1 MNLNLSNKLEV
12 AELLYKK
19 GFNISEIADLLGF
32 KQNKQLVIHIRK
44 NKIKQESSEKQSIS
58 NFSEESINKLK
69 QFDLLDKIK
78 EILPNVENNEESNE
92 IPEILNIEEFESNK
106 SEITYE
112 SEVARYKKL
121 IKLEDKN
128 NICSVCENKGFIY
141 LPKKDGSVGVKSHKC
156 PKCKGK
162 AIHNNQAVNIDPDI
176 LKEFIPNLKY
186 REIDFNVD
194 TLRKG
199 ADISEELRNK
209 VLFNDY
215 LNLLD
220 NMLIDFKN
228 GKLPKK
234 SYMLSAPDNFGKKY
248 FVYQA
253 IKECLSYDYNVSG
266 LIDIL
271 EIQELF
277 NNFRFKELLD
287 LLDSEMLFIDLSGGT
302 KLVLT
307 DTFRYIL
314 NHCENKGIS
323 VIFISRSEKATIIQQ
338 KGKQNIVE
346 WCDIFKENTYDYDFG
361 HLENIGITGFF
372 ARDIY
377 QNKQKDIQNFIKYS
391 PMKMKGN
398 SIVNTEELVDFVPK
412 NPDELLINKNDFVVE
427 KVERTKTLLEI
438 ENGIDM

>member
-1 MNLNLSNKLEV
+1 MNLANKLEI
-12 AELLYKK
+12 AEFLYKK
-19 GFNISEIADLLGF
+19 GFSISEIADLLDF

-44 NKIKQESSEKQSIS
+44 NKIKQESTEKQSIS

-78 EILPNVENNEESNE
+78 EILPNVENNEESIE
-92 IPEILNIEEFESNK
+92 IPEILNIEQFESNK
-106 SEITYE
+106 AEITYE

-141 LPKKDGSVGVKSHKC
+141 LPKKNSIGLKIHKC
-156 PKCKGK
+156 PKCGGK
-162 AIHNNQAVNIDPDI
+162 AIHNNQAVNIKPDI

-186 REIDFNVD
+186 REIDFNLD

-199 ADISEELRNK
+199 ADISEELKNK

-215 LNLLD
+215 LSLLD

-234 SYMLSAPDNFGKKY
+234 SYMLSAPDGFGKKY

-253 IKECLSYDYNVSG
+253 IKECLSYDYNVSK

-277 NNFRFKELLD
+277 NNFKFKELLS

-307 DTFRYIL
+307 DTFKYIL
-314 NHCENKGIS
+314 NYCENKGIP

-338 KGKQNIVE
+338 KGKQNIVD
-346 WCDIFKENTYDYDFG
+346 WCDIFKENTFDYDFG

-377 QNKQKDIQNFIKYS
+377 QNKQKAIKDFIKYS
-391 PMKMKGN
+391 PLKMKGN
-398 SIVNTEELVDFVPK
+398 SIVNNEELVDFVPK
-412 NPDELLINKNDFVVE
+412 HTEELLINKNDFVVE

-438 ENGIDM
+438 ESGIDM

>member
-1 MNLNLSNKLEV
+1 MNLANKLEI

-19 GFNISEIADLLGF
+19 GFSISEIADLLGF

-44 NKIKQESSEKQSIS
+44 NKIKQESTEKQSIS

-69 QFDLLDKIK
+69 QFNLLDKIK
-78 EILPNVENNEESNE
+78 EILPNVVNNEESIE
-92 IPEILNIEEFESNK
+92 IPDVLNIEQFESNK
-106 SEITYE
+106 VEITYE

-141 LPKKDGSVGVKSHKC
+141 LPKKNSIGLKSHKC

-162 AIHNNQAVNIDPDI
+162 AIHNNQAVNIDSDI

-186 REIDFNVD
+186 REIDFNLD

-199 ADISEELRNK
+199 ADISEELKNK

-234 SYMLSAPDNFGKKY
+234 SYMLSAPDGFGKKY

-253 IKECLSYDYNVSG
+253 IKECLSYDYNVTG

-277 NNFRFKELLD
+277 NNFRFKELLE

-314 NHCENKGIS
+314 NHCENKGIP
-323 VIFISRSEKATIIQQ
+323 VIFISRTEKATIIQQ

-346 WCDIFKENTYDYDFG
+346 WCDIFKENTFDYDFG

-391 PMKMKGN
+391 PLKMKGN
-398 SIVNTEELVDFVPK
+398 SIINTEELVDFVPK
-412 NPDELLINKNDFVVE
+412 NPEELLIHKNDFVVE

-438 ENGIDM
+438 ESGIDM

>member
-1 MNLNLSNKLEV
+1 MNLANKLEI

-19 GFNISEIADLLGF
+19 GFSISEIVDLLGF

-44 NKIKQESSEKQSIS
+44 NKIKQESTEKQSIS

-69 QFDLLDKIK
+69 QFNLLDKIK
-78 EILPNVENNEESNE
+78 EILPNVVNNEESIE
-92 IPEILNIEEFESNK
+92 IPDVLNIEQFESNK
-106 SEITYE
+106 VEITYE

-141 LPKKDGSVGVKSHKC
+141 LPKKNSIGLKSHKC

-162 AIHNNQAVNIDPDI
+162 AIHNNQAVNIDSDI

-186 REIDFNVD
+186 REIDFNLD

-199 ADISEELRNK
+199 ADISEELKNK

-234 SYMLSAPDNFGKKY
+234 SYMLSAPDGFGKKY

-253 IKECLSYDYNVSG
+253 IKECLSYDYNVTG

-277 NNFRFKELLD
+277 NNFRFKELLE

-314 NHCENKGIS
+314 NHCENKGIP
-323 VIFISRSEKATIIQQ
+323 VIFISRTEKATIIQQ

-346 WCDIFKENTYDYDFG
+346 WCDIFKENTFDYDFG

-391 PMKMKGN
+391 PLKMKGN
-398 SIVNTEELVDFVPK
+398 SIVNTEELVDFVTK
-412 NPDELLINKNDFVVE
+412 NPEELLINKNDFVVE

-438 ENGIDM
+438 ESGIDM

>member
-1 MNLNLSNKLEV
+1 MNLANKLEI

-19 GFNISEIADLLGF
+19 GFSISEIADLLGF

-44 NKIKQESSEKQSIS
+44 NKIKQESTEKQSIS

-69 QFDLLDKIK
+69 QFNLLDKIK
-78 EILPNVENNEESNE
+78 EILPKVENTEESIE
-92 IPEILNIEEFESNK
+92 IPEILNIEQFESNK
-106 SEITYE
+106 VEITYE

-141 LPKKDGSVGVKSHKC
+141 LPKKNSIGLKSHKC
-156 PKCKGK
+156 PKCGGK
-162 AIHNNQAVNIDPDI
+162 AIHNNQAVNIDSDI

-186 REIDFNVD
+186 REIDFNLD

-199 ADISEELRNK
+199 ADISEELKNK

-234 SYMLSAPDNFGKKY
+234 SYMLSAPDGFGKKY

-253 IKECLSYDYNVSG
+253 IKECLSYDYNVSV

-277 NNFRFKELLD
+277 NNFRFKELLE

-314 NHCENKGIS
+314 NHCENKGIP
-323 VIFISRSEKATIIQQ
+323 VIFISRTEKATIIQQ
-338 KGKQNIVE
+338 KGKQNIVD
-346 WCDIFKENTYDYDFG
+346 WCDIFKENTFDYDFG

-398 SIVNTEELVDFVPK
+398 SIVNTEELVDFVTK
-412 NPDELLINKNDFVVE
+412 NPEELLINKNDFVVE

-438 ENGIDM
+438 ESGIDM

>member
-1 MNLNLSNKLEV
+1 MNLANKLEI

-19 GFNISEIADLLGF
+19 GFSISEIADLLGF

-44 NKIKQESSEKQSIS
+44 NKIKQESTEKQSIS

-69 QFDLLDKIK
+69 QFNLLDKIK
-78 EILPNVENNEESNE
+78 EILPNVVNNEESIE
-92 IPEILNIEEFESNK
+92 IPDVLNIEQFESNK
-106 SEITYE
+106 VEITYE

-141 LPKKDGSVGVKSHKC
+141 LPKKNSIGLKSHKC

-162 AIHNNQAVNIDPDI
+162 AIHNNQAVNIDPEI

-186 REIDFNVD
+186 RNIDFNVD

-199 ADISEELRNK
+199 ADISEELRSK

-277 NNFRFKELLD
+277 NNFKFKELLS

-314 NHCENKGIS
+314 NHCENKGIP
-323 VIFISRSEKATIIQQ
+323 VIFISRTEKATIIQQ

-346 WCDIFKENTYDYDFG
+346 WCDVFKENTYDYDFG

-412 NPDELLINKNDFVVE
+412 NPEELLINKNDFVVE

-438 ENGIDM
+438 ESGIDM

>member
-1 MNLNLSNKLEV
+1 MNLANKLEI

-19 GFNISEIADLLGF
+19 GFSISEIADLLDF

-44 NKIKQESSEKQSIS
+44 NKIKQESTEKQSIS

-69 QFDLLDKIK
+69 QFDLLNKIK
-78 EILPNVENNEESNE
+78 EILPKVENTEESIE
-92 IPEILNIEEFESNK
+92 IPEILNIEQFESNK
-106 SEITYE
+106 VEITYE

-141 LPKKDGSVGVKSHKC
+141 LPKKNSIGLKSHKC
-156 PKCKGK
+156 PKCGGK
-162 AIHNNQAVNIDPDI
+162 AIHNNQAVNIDSDI

-186 REIDFNVD
+186 REIDFNLD

-199 ADISEELRNK
+199 ADISEELKNK

-234 SYMLSAPDNFGKKY
+234 SYMLSAPDGFGKKY

-253 IKECLSYDYNVSG
+253 IKECLSYDYNVTG

-277 NNFRFKELLD
+277 NNFRFKELLE

-314 NHCENKGIS
+314 NHCENKGIP
-323 VIFISRSEKATIIQQ
+323 VIFISRTEKATIIQQ

-346 WCDIFKENTYDYDFG
+346 WCDIFKENTFDYDFG

-398 SIVNTEELVDFVPK
+398 SIINTEELVDFVPK
-412 NPDELLINKNDFVVE
+412 NPEELLIHKNDFVVE

-438 ENGIDM
+438 ESGIDM

>member
-1 MNLNLSNKLEV
+1 MNLANKLEI

-19 GFNISEIADLLGF
+19 GFSISEIADLLDF

-44 NKIKQESSEKQSIS
+44 NKIKQESTEKQSIS

-69 QFDLLDKIK
+69 QFDLLNKIK
-78 EILPNVENNEESNE
+78 EILPKVENTEESIE
-92 IPEILNIEEFESNK
+92 IPDVLNIEQFESNK
-106 SEITYE
+106 VEITYE

-141 LPKKDGSVGVKSHKC
+141 LPKKNSIGLKSHKC

-162 AIHNNQAVNIDPDI
+162 AIHNNQAVNIDSDI

-186 REIDFNVD
+186 REIDFNLD

-199 ADISEELRNK
+199 ADISEELRSK

-253 IKECLSYDYNVSG
+253 IKECLSYDYNVTG

-277 NNFRFKELLD
+277 NNFRFKELLE

-314 NHCENKGIS
+314 NHCENKGIP
-323 VIFISRSEKATIIQQ
+323 VIFISRTEKATIIQQ
-338 KGKQNIVE
+338 KGKQNIVD

-398 SIVNTEELVDFVPK
+398 SIVNAEELVDFVTK
-412 NPDELLINKNDFVVE
+412 NPEELLINKNDFVAE

-438 ENGIDM
+438 ESGIDM

>member
-1 MNLNLSNKLEV
+1 MNLANKLEI

-19 GFNISEIADLLGF
+19 GFSISEIADLLGF

-44 NKIKQESSEKQSIS
+44 NKIKQESTEKQSIS

-69 QFDLLDKIK
+69 QFNLLDKIK
-78 EILPNVENNEESNE
+78 EILPNVVNNEESIE
-92 IPEILNIEEFESNK
+92 IPDVLNIEQFESNK
-106 SEITYE
+106 VEITYE

-141 LPKKDGSVGVKSHKC
+141 LPKKNSIGLKSHKC

-162 AIHNNQAVNIDPDI
+162 AIHNNQAVNIDSDI

-186 REIDFNVD
+186 REIDFNLD

-199 ADISEELRNK
+199 ADISEELKNK

-234 SYMLSAPDNFGKKY
+234 SYMLSAPDGFGKKY

-253 IKECLSYDYNVSG
+253 IKECLSYDYNVTG

-277 NNFRFKELLD
+277 NNFRFKELLE

-314 NHCENKGIS
+314 NHCENKGIP
-323 VIFISRSEKATIIQQ
+323 VIFISRTEKATIIQQ

-346 WCDIFKENTYDYDFG
+346 WCDIFKENTFDYDFG

-391 PMKMKGN
+391 PLKMKGN
-398 SIVNTEELVDFVPK
+398 SIVNTEELVDFVTK
-412 NPDELLINKNDFVVE
+412 NPEELLINKNDFVVE

-438 ENGIDM
+438 ESGIDM

>member
-1 MNLNLSNKLEV
+1 
-12 AELLYKK
+12 
-19 GFNISEIADLLGF
+19 
-32 KQNKQLVIHIRK
+32 Q
-44 NKIKQESSEKQSIS
+44 
-58 NFSEESINKLK
+58 
-69 QFDLLDKIK
+69 
-78 EILPNVENNEESNE
+78 
-92 IPEILNIEEFESNK
+92 FESNK
-106 SEITYE
+106 VEITYE

-141 LPKKDGSVGVKSHKC
+141 LPKKNSIGLKSHKC

-162 AIHNNQAVNIDPDI
+162 AIHNNQAVNIDSDI

-186 REIDFNVD
+186 REIDFNLD

-199 ADISEELRNK
+199 ADISEELKNK

-234 SYMLSAPDNFGKKY
+234 SYMLSAPDGFGKKY

-253 IKECLSYDYNVSG
+253 IKECLSYDYNVTG

-277 NNFRFKELLD
+277 NNFRFKELLE

-314 NHCENKGIS
+314 NHCENKGIP
-323 VIFISRSEKATIIQQ
+323 VIFISRTEKATIIQQ

-346 WCDIFKENTYDYDFG
+346 WCDIFKENTFDYDFG

-391 PMKMKGN
+391 PLKMKGN
-398 SIVNTEELVDFVPK
+398 SIVNTEELVDFVTK
-412 NPDELLINKNDFVVE
+412 NPEELLINKNDFVVE

-438 ENGIDM
+438 ESGIDM

>member
-1 MNLNLSNKLEV
+1 MNLANKLEI

-19 GFNISEIADLLGF
+19 GFSISEIADLLGF

-44 NKIKQESSEKQSIS
+44 NKIKQESTEKQSIS

-69 QFDLLDKIK
+69 QFNLLDKIK
-78 EILPNVENNEESNE
+78 EILPNVVNNEESIE
-92 IPEILNIEEFESNK
+92 IPDVLNIEQFESNK
-106 SEITYE
+106 VEITYE

-141 LPKKDGSVGVKSHKC
+141 LPKKNSIGLKSHKC
-156 PKCKGK
+156 PKCGGK
-162 AIHNNQAVNIDPDI
+162 AIHNNQAVNIDPEI

-186 REIDFNVD
+186 RDIDFNLD

-199 ADISEELRNK
+199 ADISEELKNK

-234 SYMLSAPDNFGKKY
+234 SYMLSAPDGFGKKY

-277 NNFRFKELLD
+277 NNFRFKDLLE

-307 DTFRYIL
+307 DTFKYIL
-314 NHCENKGIS
+314 NYCENKGIP
-323 VIFISRSEKATIIQQ
+323 VIFISRTEKATIIQQ

-412 NPDELLINKNDFVVE
+412 NPEELLIHKNDFVVE

-438 ENGIDM
+438 ESGIDM